1 MPIKI
6 LRQLEDGSYQWVNVS
21 DSGTGG
27 GGGGSLDELEVDYT
41 DTNNTSNYT
50 GDKSLV
56 VTTPQ
61 TGTKRL
67 NIQYDGSVGANAY
80 GRKYVQSSEPTSPN
94 NGDIWYD
101 TSGDVATSG
110 ITRHATVYDSKN
122 GGIDAGSPPNTGY
135 HDRTLNK
142 KDDPYGLIDLDPGN
156 VYFLLVAGS
165 YRINWRVPANE
176 ATGFRAKLV
185 YANNS
190 FFNSPLEV
198 LGESSIVNN
207 AGWEPNGYNCGSA
220 IITISETHYFKIQQA
235 LNVVGNWGKACNV
248 GGEEIYTQVFV
259 EDLATAVKN
268 TSNNYVSGTSK
279 RAKVED
285 IGTQWT
291 STGGQFPVADW
302 TTRSLTNVTDPKG
315 IGITLNT
322 ESNTNNYIEVPAGT
336 YSFRWSAP
344 AMNVDR
350 HVARLTYS
358 DNSEFSGSNTFD
370 LYGDVAFSENDGSNN
385 PNFTSWAQT
394 RSTGFAPSLTF
405 SAKTYIRVQH
415 YSDTGNTSAG
425 DAMGVSSPTN
435 NCLPIFAFIEIED
448 LATAV
453 KDSSPAPPA
462 PADVPVGGIIMWSG
476 TQTALDALP
485 NWILCDDSTAAQNA
499 GAPDLRDKFV
509 IGADSYIEEDAKWK
523 TKVTGSGT
531 QSGGHKN
538 TVLIGHTHS
547 GMVGGES
554 SDDGVSTNYPGRNT
568 ANIGS
573 TGVNQNGNS
582 NPDQT
587 GENKNLPP
595 YFALAYIMKI
605 S

>member
-110 ITRHATVYDSKN
+110 ITRHATVYDSKD
-122 GGIDAGSPPNTGY
+122 GGTDAGSPPNTGY

-190 FFNSPLEV
+190 SFNSPLEV

-235 LNVVGNWGKACNV
+235 LNVAGNWGKACNV

-285 IGTQWT
+285 IGTSYT
-291 STGGQFPVADW
+291 DEGGSFNSEDGW
-302 TTRSLTNVTDPKG
+302 ITRSLNTVTDPKG
-315 IGITLNT
+315 IGVGINVTDKYIT
-322 ESNTNNYIEVPAGT
+322 VPAGT

-344 AMNVDR
+344 AFNVDR
-350 HVARLTYS
+350 HVTRLTYS
-358 DNSEFSGSNTFD
+358 DNPLFSGNNTFD
-370 LYGDVAFSENDGSNN
+370 LYAPVAFCEFDGEESIK
-385 PNFTSWAQT
+385 TSWTQT

-405 SAKTYIRVQH
+405 NAKTYIRVQH
-415 YSDTGNTSAG
+415 YSDTGNSSG
-425 DAMGVSSPTN
+425 DAMGVSSPFN
-435 NCLPIFAFIEIED
+435 NCKPIFAFIEIED

-453 KDSSPAPPA
+453 KDSSPAP
-462 PADVPVGGIIMWSG
+462 ADVPVGGIIMWSG
-476 TQTALDALP
+476 TKTALDALT
-485 NWILCDDSTAAQNA
+485 NWVLCDDSAAAVSA
-499 GAPDLRDKFV
+499 GAPDLRDKFI
-509 IGADSYIEEDAKWK
+509 IGAASFSDEGDGQWE
-523 TKVTGSGT
+523 TNVTGSGT

-538 TVLIGHTHS
+538 TVLIGHSHS
-547 GMVGGES
+547 GMVGGS
-554 SDDGVSTNYPGRNT
+554 STDDGVSTNYPGKNT
-568 ANIGS
+568 ANIGY
-573 TGVNQNGNS
+573 TGVDQDCNS